1 MFVIKCASCNWVEET
16 TGFSKDI
23 THLIE
28 IKIGCLKCGK
38 PRTFRC
44 PKCKKI
50 AKMLRKP

>member
-1 MFVIKCASCNWVEET
+1 MFIIKCASCNWVEET

-28 IKIGCLKCGK
+28 IKIGCSKCGK